1 MPALVL
7 VTAGLLLGLP
17 AHTQA
22 VMYHCV
28 DENGARVFTDSPTN
42 AHRCTVADGS
52 APRSQSERDVTSSR
66 DGGRPNLPNSETRQ
80 INEAEETRPSTG
92 GGGYVAIPL
101 QTVGR
106 SLAITVRLNGER
118 QARLIVDTGATLT
131 LLSRAIARDLGLFA
145 DSPIS
150 SAVVSTAGGQVTVD
164 VVKIAAIEAGGATVH
179 DVPVAIYDL
188 PDAPPSIEG
197 LLGLSFLS
205 HFLVTLD
212 MQRSE
217 LRLASR

>member
-1 MPALVL
+1 MAALVL
-7 VTAGLLLGLP
+7 VTAGLLFGLP

-28 DENGARVFTDSPTN
+28 DENGARAFTDSPTD
-42 AHRCTVADGS
+42 ARRCVVADGS
-52 APRSQSERDVTSSR
+52 TSPATPEQDVRSGRDAGRTDFTGGEPRHLDK
-66 DGGRPNLPNSETRQ
+66 
-80 INEAEETRPSTG
+80 AEEARPSTG

-150 SAVVSTAGGQVTVD
+150 SAVVSTAGGQVPVD
-164 VVKIAAIEAGGATVH
+164 VVKIAAIEAGGATVYN
-179 DVPVAIYDL
+179 VPVAIYDL

-217 LRLASR
+217 LRLTSR